1 MNAPGNDTAP
11 KVLAHP
17 EAEKQKIQISLCFP
31 EPSKVKPEFPSPQSV
46 KGRVLGSLLRGE
58 RLTHLDC
65 WRRFGSA
72 RLSHHIY
79 VLRGIG
85 WNVQIVE
92 QTVKTSD
99 AGRPATIGI
108 YYLTPEM
115 IAEAGKPG
123 QQYAA
128 ECARIEAERR
138 AA

>member
-1 MNAPGNDTAP
+1 MSAQLEGQPRNDKALVEQGQDETAGNIE
-11 KVLAHP
+11 H
-17 EAEKQKIQISLCFP
+17 QFCY
-31 EPSKVKPEFPSPQSV
+31 PSPQSV

-58 RLTHLDC
+58 HLTHLDC

-79 VLRGIG
+79 MLRGVG
-85 WNVQIVE
+85 WEVQMVE

-99 AGRPATIGI
+99 AGRPAAIGI
-108 YYLTPEM
+108 YFLAPVV
-115 IAEAGKPG
+115 IADTGEDG

-128 ECARIEAERR
+128 ECATVEAERR

>member
-1 MNAPGNDTAP
+1 MNNAATNDN
-11 KVLAHP
+11 AHGDLVDIGTT
-17 EAEKQKIQISLCFP
+17 QSTQRRLFY
-31 EPSKVKPEFPSPQSV
+31 PSAHSV
-46 KGRVLGSLLRGE
+46 KGRVLGALLRNE

-85 WNVQIVE
+85 LPVE
-92 QTVKTSD
+92 MIEKTVTTSD

-108 YYLTPEM
+108 YFLKPET
-115 IAEAGKPG
+115 IAEAGERG

-128 ECARIEAERR
+128 ECSKIEQERR